1 MKTMLVTGGT
11 VFVSRYM
18 AEYFVRRG
26 WQVTVLNRNTRPQS
40 DGVTLIEADRH
51 ELGDKL
57 RGMHFDAVLDVTAY
71 NAQDVNDLLDALGSC
86 DDYVMIS
93 SSAVYPDTGAQP
105 FAEASPTGENAVWGA
120 YGTDKLAAEQ
130 ALRSRVP
137 QAYVLRPPYIYGP
150 MNNVY
155 REAFVFDCAM
165 DGRVFCLPGEGGMQ
179 LQFFHVED
187 LCRFAEVL
195 LEVHPAQ
202 RVYNVGNPE
211 TVSAREWAEMCYR
224 AAGKKFRAVSV
235 AESVPVRRYFCFHPY
250 EYRLDVTLQQALMPD
265 VMPLEDGLRQ
275 SFAWYAAHRGEV
287 KAKDYARYIDEEILD

>member
-40 DGVTLIEADRH
+40 DGVSLVEADRH
-51 ELGDKL
+51 ALGDKL
-57 RGMHFDAVLDVTAY
+57 RSMHFDAVLDVTAY
-71 NAQDVNDLLDALGSC
+71 DAQDVNDLLDALVGF

-93 SSAVYPDTGAQP
+93 SSAVYPDTGVQP
-105 FAEASPTGENAVWGA
+105 FSEASPTGENAVWGA

-130 ALRSRVP
+130 ALLTRVP
-137 QAYVLRPPYIYGP
+137 QAYILRPPYIYGP

-165 DGRVFCLPGEGGMQ
+165 DGRTFRLPGEGRMQ

-187 LCRFAEVL
+187 LCRFTELL
-195 LEVHPAQ
+195 LETHPVQ

-211 TVSAREWAEMCYR
+211 TVSVRQWAELCYR
-224 AAGKKFRAVSV
+224 AAGKEFSAVSV
-235 AESVPVRRYFCFHPY
+235 PESVPVRKYFCFYPY
-250 EYRLDVTLQQALMPD
+250 EYCLNVAAQQALMPD
-265 VMPLEDGLRQ
+265 LVPLEDGLRQ

-287 KAKDYARYIDEEILD
+287 RPKDYMRYIDEENL